1 MAWEKEQICMSWPA
15 ASDLRTYQYRALVLG
30 SAGTVDLPKTDVTQL
45 AVGILQNMPNTG
57 EEAVVAV
64 LGVSKAIAAAAIDAG
79 VLVSPEWIDDVG
91 DSGKAIATVALAYTM
106 GITLEAAAAE
116 DDVISVLLGNIA
128 VI

>member
-1 MAWEKEQICMSWPA
+1 MAWEKNQILSSFPA
-15 ASDLRTYQYRALVLG
+15 GADLRSYQYRAVILG
-30 SAGTVDLPKTDVTQL
+30 TALTVDLPKTDVTQK
-45 AVGILQNMPNTG
+45 AIGILQNAPNLG

-91 DSGKAIATVALAYTM
+91 DSGKAIATVATAYTM
-106 GITLEAAAAE
+106 GITLSAAAAE